1 MLKTSGFKVNIN
13 YFMNR
18 DMVLCN
24 YEIGTLEKAYTT
36 EMILENVENKLLMKC
51 AK

>member
-1 MLKTSGFKVNIN
+1 
-13 YFMNR
+13 MNR
-18 DMVLCN
+18 DMVLCNN